1 MASNFLQD
9 DDGNKSFGRLMA
21 AIALG
26 VAVFVSV
33 APTILKVFGI
43 GTCEVDKQLVL
54 YFLGASFGGKVLQ
67 KHAERKK

>member
-1 MASNFLQD
+1 
-9 DDGNKSFGRLMA
+9 MA